1 MKVVP
6 FNVPKTA
13 PEAFRYQEDNREHF
27 YDQLHQ
33 HPELQIMLIL
43 KGEGTLV
50 AGDYLGRFEADDL
63 FIIGS
68 EQPHVFRNDE
78 VYYRKTKSKS
88 KKKVHAISLYFHQQ
102 FVGEWFWNLTEMK
115 AIRDFFKTSLRGYR
129 VTGPTKEKLTSV
141 ILSTKNKTGLD
152 RLSVFVEI
160 FQVLTS
166 SRHLKS
172 LSVTA
177 PYGVHQPIEGKRMND
192 VIQFTFKES
201 HRKVYLEEVA
211 EIAHL
216 STEAFCRYFKM
227 RTQKTYTTFLNEVR
241 VSNACRLLMNQEMSI
256 QDVCFQSGFTN
267 ISNFNRIFKR
277 VTGKS
282 PSTYLNE
289 QTLKSVR

>member
-1 MKVVP
+1 MKIVP
-6 FNVPKTA
+6 FKVPKTR
-13 PEAFRYQEDNREHF
+13 PEAFRFQEDVMPYF

-33 HPELQIMLIL
+33 HQELQIMLIL
-43 KGEGTLV
+43 KGAGTLV
-50 AGDYLGRFEADDL
+50 AGDYLGRFEANDL

-78 VYYRKTKSKS
+78 IYYRKGKS
-88 KKKVHAISLYFHQQ
+88 KKTVHAISLYFHQQ
-102 FVGEWFWNLTEMK
+102 YVGEAFWNLAEMK
-115 AIRDFFKTSLRGYR
+115 SVRDFFKTSLRGFR
-129 VTGPTKEKLTSV
+129 VTGSTREKLSQIV
-141 ILSTKNKTGLD
+141 LNTKNKTGLN
-152 RLSVFVEI
+152 RLGAFI
-160 FQVLTS
+160 QLFQLLTL
-166 SRHLKS
+166 SRHLTP

-177 PYGVHQPIEGKRMND
+177 QNSINQPVEGKRMND
-192 VIQFTFKES
+192 ILHFTFKES
-201 HRKVYLEEVA
+201 HRKIYLEEVS

-277 VTGKS
+277 ITGKS
-282 PSTYLNE
+282 PSTYLIS
-289 QTLKSVR
+289 KV

>member
-13 PEAFRYQEDNREHF
+13 AEAFRFQEDVSAHF

-33 HPELQIMLIL
+33 HPELQVMLIL

-50 AGDYLGRFEADDL
+50 AGDYLGRFEANDL

-78 VYYRKTKSKS
+78 AYYQKSKS
-88 KKKVHAISLYFHQQ
+88 KKNVHAISLYFHQQ
-102 FVGEWFWNLTEMK
+102 YVGDWFWNLAEMK
-115 AIRDFFKTSLRGYR
+115 GVRDFFKTSSRGFR
-129 VTGPTKEKLTSV
+129 VTGTTKEKLIHL
-141 ILSTKNKTGLD
+141 ILNVKNKTGLD
-152 RLSVFVEI
+152 RLQVFIEL
-160 FQVLTS
+160 FQVLTH
-166 SRHLKS
+166 SRQLKS

-177 PYGVHQPIEGKRMND
+177 PYVVNQPAEGKRMNA
-192 VIQFTFKES
+192 ILQFTFKES
-201 HRKVYLEEVA
+201 NRKIYLEEVA

-282 PSTYLNE
+282 PSTYLHE
-289 QTLKSVR
+289 QNLKSV

>member
-13 PEAFRYQEDNREHF
+13 PEAFRFQEDIRAHF

-33 HPELQIMLIL
+33 HPELQVMLIL

-50 AGDYLGRFEADDL
+50 AGDYLGRFEANDL

-78 VYYRKTKSKS
+78 VYYRKGRS
-88 KKKVHAISLYFHQQ
+88 KKKVHAISLYFHEQY
-102 FVGEWFWNLTEMK
+102 VGEWFWNLTEMK
-115 AIRDFFKTSLRGYR
+115 AIRSFFKTSLRGYR
-129 VTGPTKEKLTSV
+129 VTGTTKEKLTQI
-141 ILSTKNKTGLD
+141 ILRIKTKTGLD
-152 RLSVFVEI
+152 RLSVFIEL
-160 FQVLTS
+160 FQLLTQ
-166 SRHLKS
+166 SRDLKS

-177 PYGVHQPIEGKRMND
+177 PYGVPQPIEGKRMND
-192 VIQFTFKES
+192 VLQFTFKES
-201 HRKVYLEEVA
+201 HRKIYLEEVA

-241 VSNACRLLMNQEMSI
+241 VSNACRLLMNPEMPI

-282 PSTYLNE
+282 PSIYC
-289 QTLKSVR
+289 KDVG

>member
-13 PEAFRYQEDNREHF
+13 PEAFRFQEDIREHF

-33 HPELQIMLIL
+33 HPELQLMLIL

-50 AGDYLGRFEADDL
+50 AGDYLGRFQANDL

-78 VYYRKTKSKS
+78 VYYRMGKS
-88 KKKVHAISLYFHQQ
+88 KKKVHALSLYFHQQ
-102 FVGEWFWNLTEMK
+102 YVGDLFWNLTEMK

-129 VTGPTKEKLTSV
+129 VMGPTKERLSQI
-141 ILSTKNKTGLD
+141 ILGVKGKTGLE
-152 RLSVFVEI
+152 RLQVFTEL
-160 FQVLTS
+160 FQVLTQ
-166 SRHLKS
+166 SRHLKA

-177 PYGVHQPIEGKRMND
+177 PYAVNQPVEGKRMNA
-192 VIQFTFKES
+192 ILQFTFKES
-201 HRKVYLEEVA
+201 HRKIYLEEVA

-289 QTLKSVR
+289 QSLKSVR

>member
-13 PEAFRYQEDNREHF
+13 PEAFRFQEDIRAHF

-33 HPELQIMLIL
+33 HPELQVMLIL

-50 AGDYLGRFEADDL
+50 AGDYLGRFETNDL

-78 VYYRKTKSKS
+78 VYYRKGRS
-88 KKKVHAISLYFHQQ
+88 KKKVHAISLYFHEQY
-102 FVGEWFWNLTEMK
+102 VGEWFWNLTEMK
-115 AIRDFFKTSLRGYR
+115 AIRSFFKTSLRGYR
-129 VTGPTKEKLTSV
+129 VTGATKEKLTQI
-141 ILSTKNKTGLD
+141 ILRIKTKTGLD
-152 RLSVFVEI
+152 RLAVFIEL
-160 FQVLTS
+160 FQLLTQ
-166 SRHLKS
+166 SRDLKS

-177 PYGVHQPIEGKRMND
+177 PYGVPQPIEGKRMND
-192 VIQFTFKES
+192 VFQFTFKES
-201 HRKVYLEEVA
+201 HRKIYLEEVA

-241 VSNACRLLMNQEMSI
+241 VSNACRLLMNPEMPI

-282 PSTYLNE
+282 PSIYC
-289 QTLKSVR
+289 KDVG

>member
-13 PEAFRYQEDNREHF
+13 PEAFRFQEDIRAHF

-33 HPELQIMLIL
+33 HPELQVMLIL

-50 AGDYLGRFEADDL
+50 AGDYLGRFEANDL

-78 VYYRKTKSKS
+78 VYYRKGRS
-88 KKKVHAISLYFHQQ
+88 KKKVHAISLYFHEQY
-102 FVGEWFWNLTEMK
+102 VGEWFWNLTEMK
-115 AIRDFFKTSLRGYR
+115 AIRSFFKTSLRGYR
-129 VTGPTKEKLTSV
+129 VTGTTKEKLTQI
-141 ILSTKNKTGLD
+141 ILRIKTKTGLD
-152 RLSVFVEI
+152 RLSVFI
-160 FQVLTS
+160 KLFQLLTQ
-166 SRHLKS
+166 SRDLKS

-177 PYGVHQPIEGKRMND
+177 PYGVPQPIEGKRMND
-192 VIQFTFKES
+192 VLQFTFKES
-201 HRKVYLEEVA
+201 HRKIYLEEVA

-241 VSNACRLLMNQEMSI
+241 VSNACRLLMNPEMPI

-282 PSTYLNE
+282 PSIYC
-289 QTLKSVR
+289 KDVG